1 MPSLGSPAALIGL
14 VALSACTVAPP
25 TGPTVWVLPGAGK
38 DLARFRQ
45 EDGACRRDA
54 LGEIGYDPP
63 RQAADRG
70 AGGGAVG
77 TTRAAAFVLQRRYD
91 LAYAQCMAASG
102 NRVPLTAGGAP
113 FHLAAPYA
121 YHGPPP
127 SYYGYRGP
135 HLGSPGGP
143 AVPSGSFGDWRP
155 RQHRDDD

>member
-14 VALSACTVAPP
+14 VALSACAVAPP

-45 EDGACRRDA
+45 EDGACRRHA
-54 LGEIGYDPP
+54 LGKIGYDPP

-77 TTRAAAFVLQRRYD
+77 TTRAA
-91 LAYAQCMAASG
+91 
-102 NRVPLTAGGAP
+102 
-113 FHLAAPYA
+113 
-121 YHGPPP
+121 
-127 SYYGYRGP
+127 
-135 HLGSPGGP
+135 
-143 AVPSGSFGDWRP
+143 PSGSFGNWRP

>member
-1 MPSLGSPAALIGL
+1 MRVP
-14 VALSACTVAPP
+14 VALVLAAFGTVLGACAAAPP
-25 TGPTVWVLPGAGK
+25 TGPTVWVLPGAGR
-38 DLARFRQ
+38 DLARFRR
-45 EDGACRRDA
+45 EDGACRQHA
-54 LGEIGYDPP
+54 MGEIG
-63 RQAADRG
+63 A
-70 AGGGAVG
+70 AVG

-121 YHGPPP
+121 YYGPPP
-127 SYYGYRGP
+127 SHYGYHGP